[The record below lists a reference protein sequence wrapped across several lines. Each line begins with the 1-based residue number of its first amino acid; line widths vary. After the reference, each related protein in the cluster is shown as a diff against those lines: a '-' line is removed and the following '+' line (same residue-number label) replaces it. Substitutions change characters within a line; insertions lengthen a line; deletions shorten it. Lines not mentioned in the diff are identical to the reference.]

1 MARYDRIA
9 PLTSPERDQA
19 FPGWPVLRDIEGQDR
34 DADICRR
41 ARLRFL
47 ALRPALRL
55 AERHTQRPSTESLGR
70 QIQFARDELSGLAAR
85 DAERVRL
92 TRFLRQIED
101 GDARRLVPALLQ
113 FAEQSYAA
121 GHVHAA
127 QEFAHTAEIAEAGV
141 ARSLIDRIAGAPTGA
156 GDDHG
161 HTLES
166 GWNDLRLTD
175 DVERRALIMETIGR
189 ALLGLRMLTAA
200 DRCFAMIIQRQTDL
214 SIRSRA
220 RGAYALIAALAGDAS
235 SFRERR
241 AALLNDDVEWAA
253 DPRVAVSVN
262 IDLAHGCVVVG
273 DLDYAREH
281 LRSAITMARQHDYAD
296 LLKRAESILAALEQN
311 TEVLLQP
318 AQPSTEAA
326 QRIAARIEEFDL
338 PTPAT

>member
-34 DADICRR
+34 EGDVCRR

-47 ALRPALRL
+47 ALRPALRMADRR
-55 AERHTQRPSTESLGR
+55 AERPSAESLGR
-70 QIQFARDELSGLAAR
+70 QIQFVREELSGLAAR
-85 DAERVRL
+85 DAERVRI

-113 FAEQSYAA
+113 FAEQAYAA

-127 QEFAHTAEIAEAGV
+127 REFAQTANVAEAG
-141 ARSLIDRIAGAPTGA
+141 AGDSLLKRIAGTPATSFDRGIA
-156 GDDHG
+156 
-161 HTLES
+161 LEN
-166 GWNDLRLTD
+166 GWNDLQLTD
-175 DVERRALIMETIGR
+175 DVERRAIIMESIGR
-189 ALLGLRMLTAA
+189 SLLEMRMLTAA
-200 DRCFAMIIQRQTDL
+200 DRCFAMVIQRQTDL

-220 RGAYALIAALAGDAS
+220 RSAYALVAALIGDGAN
-235 SFRERR
+235 FRERR
-241 AALLNDDVEWAA
+241 AALLADDVEWAA

-262 IDLAHGCVVVG
+262 IDLAHGCVVSG

-281 LRSAITMARQHDYAD
+281 LRTAITEARQRNYAD
-296 LLKRAESILAALEQN
+296 MLTRAESILAALEQN

-318 AQPSTEAA
+318 IEQSNELAH
-326 QRIAARIEEFDL
+326 RIAARIVEFDL
-338 PTPAT
+338 PTPAN